1 MSTLYNLQQQPLLA
15 LNGVALKN
23 FHDDI
28 LAHVEGDT
36 LIDLRQQRL
45 ANVADGAVFLNGE
58 RAVAHIDDGFVVN
71 AFDQKLARIEGG
83 NEREQ
88 ALIAAGFMLFYAGS
102 S

>member
-1 MSTLYNLQQQPLLA
+1 LTLCLPFKAGTLRFRPCPFARPDPLPPC
-15 LNGVALKN
+15 
-23 FHDDI
+23 
-28 LAHVEGDT
+28 VEGDT